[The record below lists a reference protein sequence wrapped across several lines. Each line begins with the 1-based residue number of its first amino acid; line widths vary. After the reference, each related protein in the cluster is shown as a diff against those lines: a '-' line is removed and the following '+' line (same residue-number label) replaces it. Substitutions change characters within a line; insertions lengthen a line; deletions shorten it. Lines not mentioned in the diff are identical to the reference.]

1 MTMRWYFQSLM
12 DCRKQRVQKL
22 LLFSFQADTGC
33 LQVAQVHNR
42 RVEVKIMQRRYC
54 SGSCFRL
61 ALKVCEGILFGD
73 RAVSLRQ

>member
-1 MTMRWYFQSLM
+1 MTMRWHFQGLM
-12 DCRKQRVQKL
+12 DCRKQRAQKL
-22 LLFSFQADTGC
+22 VLFSFQADTGR

-42 RVEVKIMQRRYC
+42 RVEVKIMQRRYY

-61 ALKVCEGILFGD
+61 ALKVLTGILFED